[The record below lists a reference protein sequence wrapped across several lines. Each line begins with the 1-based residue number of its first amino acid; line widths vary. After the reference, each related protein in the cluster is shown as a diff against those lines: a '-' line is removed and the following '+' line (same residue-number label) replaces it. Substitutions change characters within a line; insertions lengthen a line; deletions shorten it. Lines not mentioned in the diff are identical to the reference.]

1 MRFSSVKLLAG
12 VALGMLVIGAP
23 GAETRQEA
31 GNPPLPMARPD
42 DAAYRQVGKAS
53 WYGPRFHGKT
63 TASGERFDQN
73 KLTAAHRE
81 LPLGTRITV
90 TNLENGKT
98 VRVEINDRGPYKRGR
113 VLDLSK
119 AAARRLGMVDDG
131 VVQVRIEATSL
142 PPRA

>member
-1 MRFSSVKLLAG
+1 MRYWSGTLLTG
-12 VALGMLVIGAP
+12 LALGLLLIGAP
-23 GAETRQEA
+23 GAETRVEV
-31 GNPPLPMARPD
+31 GKPPVPMARPD

-53 WYGPRFHGKT
+53 WYGPRFHGKK

-119 AAARRLGMVDDG
+119 AAASRLGMVEDG
-131 VVQVRIEATSL
+131 VIMVRIEATAL